1 MRRSSLCPLL
11 ALLVLLLTPVA
22 RAEVI
27 YLQLELRRDGK
38 VVGQPQLVGETG
50 KALKAVRRA
59 PGAVQPDWSLQLMP
73 RAEGD
78 HYELQLGLE
87 IGERRGHSDVSLDH
101 GQRRQVRL
109 EGNDELEVRV
119 LLMRVDSPEFRAL
132 MDLPPEPR
140 EGPARSI

>member
-1 MRRSSLCPLL
+1 C
-11 ALLVLLLTPVA
+11 VLLIAPLA
-22 RAEVI
+22 QAEFL
-27 YLQLELRRDGK
+27 YLQVELRRDGK
-38 VVGQPQLVGETG
+38 LVGQPHLLGETG

-78 HYELQLGLE
+78 HYAVEVGVE

-109 EGNDELEVRV
+109 EGNDALDVRV

-132 MDLPPEPR
+132 MDLPAEPR
-140 EGPARSI
+140 EGTARSI

>member
-1 MRRSSLCPLL
+1 VLRASFRPLL
-11 ALLVLLLTPVA
+11 ILLVLLLTPMA
-22 RAEVI
+22 RAEFI

-38 VVGQPQLVGETG
+38 VVGEPQLVGETG

-59 PGAVQPDWSLQLMP
+59 PGAEQPDWRLQLMP

-78 HYELQLGLE
+78 HYALEVGVE
-87 IGERRGHSDVSLDH
+87 IGEQRGHSDVSLDH

-109 EGNDELEVRV
+109 KGNDELEVRV

-132 MDLPPEPR
+132 MDLPAEPR

>member
-1 MRRSSLCPLL
+1 MLRASFRPLL
-11 ALLVLLLTPVA
+11 ILLVLLLTPMA
-22 RAEVI
+22 RAEFI

-78 HYELQLGLE
+78 HYAVEVGVE

-109 EGNDELEVRV
+109 EGNDALEVRV

-132 MDLPPEPR
+132 MDLPAEPR
-140 EGPARSI
+140 EGTARSI

>member
-1 MRRSSLCPLL
+1 MLRASFRPLL
-11 ALLVLLLTPVA
+11 ILLVLLLTPMA
-22 RAEVI
+22 RAEFI

-38 VVGQPQLVGETG
+38 VVGEPQLVGETG

-59 PGAVQPDWSLQLMP
+59 PGAEQPDWRLQLMP

-78 HYELQLGLE
+78 HYALEVGVE
-87 IGERRGHSDVSLDH
+87 IGEQRGHSDVSLDH

-109 EGNDELEVRV
+109 KGNDELEVRV

-132 MDLPPEPR
+132 MDLPAEPR